1 MKEKLKSRLQRMY
14 VTGAA
19 LLLLMLSMGST
30 VFACEY
36 YYDANEG
43 IGIEVHAPKDV
54 MVTKSSAGTIE
65 GDKVTVSGG
74 SLWATW
80 KDGVLFRANYDHST
94 KTHRCSATNDHFT
107 TIRSQW
113 MPAGST
119 ARTDWLEQ
127 TVSNNKVWAA
137 TMD

>member
-1 MKEKLKSRLQRMY
+1 MKEKTRILLQRACA
-14 VTGAA
+14 TGSI
-19 LLLLMLSMGST
+19 LLLLTLSAGST
-30 VFACEY
+30 VFARGFFY
-36 YYDANEG
+36 NANEG
-43 IGIEVHAPKDV
+43 VGIEVHNPQNV
-54 MVTKSSAGTIE
+54 MMQAVSSLIE
-65 GDKVTVSGG
+65 GEKVSVSGG

-80 KDGVLFRANYDHST
+80 KDGVVFRANYDHAT

-127 TVSNNKVWAA
+127 TVSNNKVWAS
-137 TMD
+137 TQD